1 MFVGGDYPGSNY
13 AAPTAT
19 MPQRVNITNCGEP
32 RRIGRSAHD
41 RAKKR
46 PAAAMRQGAF
56 VLVALVAERALH
68 HAAHAT
74 HAAHA
79 AHAAR
84 RHAPAPA
91 DFSSGFSAI
100 IASVVSSRPA
110 TDAAFCSAVRTT
122 LVGSTMPAFIRSSN
136 SSVAALKPK
145 APLSFFTLSSTIEP
159 SQPALLAIQRQ
170 RILDRA
176 ADDVDADLLL
186 GAELEAVERR
196 RGADQRHAAARDDAL
211 LDRRAGRVQRVL
223 DARLL
228 LLHLDLGRRADA
240 DHRHAADQLR
250 QPLLQLLAV
259 VVRGRL
265 LDLGADL
272 LDAAL
277 DVRLLAGAVDDRRVV
292 LVDRRC
298 AWRGR
303 GR

>member
-1 MFVGGDYPGSNY
+1 MGADEAQIEGLSG
-13 AAPTAT
+13 
-19 MPQRVNITNCGEP
+19 Q
-32 RRIGRSAHD
+32 
-41 RAKKR
+41 KKPPARFPR
-46 PAAAMRQGAF
+46 PAAFTLRASPFLHVVVRRSEAGAPF
-56 VLVALVAERALH
+56 
-68 HAAHAT
+68 
-74 HAAHA
+74 
-79 AHAAR
+79 
-84 RHAPAPA
+84 
-91 DFSSGFSAI
+91 FSSGFSAT

-145 APLSFFTLSSTIEP
+145 APLPFVHLVEDDRAF
-159 SQPALLAIQRQ
+159 PAGVVGDPAAG
-170 RILDRA
+170 ILEGA
-176 ADDVDADLLL
+176 ADDVARRP
-186 GAELEAVERR
+186 APR
-196 RGADQRHAAARDDAL
+196 RGTLRSSSAAAARTSATPPPGHDAF
-211 LDRRAGRVQRVL
+211 LDRGAGRVQRVL

-228 LLHLDLGRRADA
+228 LLHLDLGGGADA
-240 DHRHAADQLR
+240 DHGHAADQLR

-259 VVRGRL
+259 VVGGGL

-277 DVRLLAGAVDDRRVV
+277 DVGLLAGAVDDGGVV